1 MGFNKYFE
9 NIFCINLEKRK
20 DRWDSFTEEMKKHSI
35 TGVVKYKGIDG
46 GEIYNPTRM
55 LNGELGILLTHLSLI
70 KECKNRNYE
79 NVLIFEDDLVLHENY
94 NNLGDYMNQV
104 PNDWDFIYF
113 GGNHVYGDKPEKI
126 NDNILKLNYTVALHC
141 VAIKNTMFDIII
153 DKLNKFEN
161 QVDACYADLHKSV
174 NCYGITPN
182 IALQKEGFSNIQNK
196 IVNYNNFFNS

>member
-1 MGFNKYFE
+1 MGFNRYFE

-20 DRWDSFTEEMKKHSI
+20 DRWDSFTKEMKKNSI

-94 NNLGDYMNQV
+94 NNLDDYMSQV

-126 NDNILKLNYTVALHC
+126 NDNTLKLNYTVSLHC

-153 DKLNKFEN
+153 DKLNKFEK